1 MTALA
6 ITDAAA
12 GTRPG
17 RTRRVL
23 PGFGL
28 TMGVTLTYVGLVVLL
43 PVIALFLKGAEIG
56 PVRFWEIVTGP
67 RTLAALRLTVTA
79 ALMAT
84 VVNALYGLLMAWVL
98 TRYRFPGR
106 RLLDAM
112 MDIPFAL
119 PTAVAGLSLTALF
132 SANGWYG
139 QVLAPA
145 GVSVVYTIWGVA
157 IAMAFTSIPFV
168 VRTVQPVLEDL
179 DPAQEE
185 AARSLG
191 ATPFQIF
198 RKVIF
203 PAILPSYLIGVT
215 IAFARSLGEFGA
227 VIFIAG
233 NLPMKTE
240 IASLLA
246 VIRLEE
252 YDYNGAAAIA
262 LVLVAIALILLAV
275 SNWLQT
281 RLTRRRVPA

>member
-1 MTALA
+1 MAA
-6 ITDAAA
+6 VAAA
-12 GTRPG
+12 PAG
-17 RTRRVL
+17 RQKRVL

-28 TMGVTLTYVGLVVLL
+28 TMGLTLTYVGVIVLL
-43 PVIALFLKGAEIG
+43 PVIALALKGAEIG
-56 PVRFWEIVTGP
+56 PLRFWEIVTAP
-67 RTLAALRLTVTA
+67 RTLAALRLTLTA
-79 ALMAT
+79 AALAT
-84 VVNALYGLLMAWVL
+84 VFNAVYGLLMAWVL
-98 TRYRFPGR
+98 VRYRFPGR

-119 PTAVAGLSLTALF
+119 PTAVAGLALTALF
-132 SANGWYG
+132 SENGWYG
-139 QVLAPA
+139 AILAPA
-145 GVSVVYTIWGVA
+145 GISVVYTIWGVA
-157 IAMAFTSIPFV
+157 VAMSFTSIPFV

-179 DPAQEE
+179 DQSQEE
-185 AARSLG
+185 AARTLG

-198 RKVIF
+198 ARVIF
-203 PAILPSYLIGVT
+203 PGILPSFLVGTT

-262 LVLVAIALILLAV
+262 LTLVAIAMVLLV
-275 SNWLQT
+275 LSNWLQS

>member
-1 MTALA
+1 MTRVAV
-6 ITDAAA
+6 TPAA
-12 GTRPG
+12 GRQ
-17 RTRRVL
+17 RRVL

-28 TMGVTLTYVGLVVLL
+28 TMGLTLTYVGVIILL
-43 PVIALFLKGAEIG
+43 PVIALALKGAEIG
-56 PVRFWEIVTGP
+56 PARFWDIVTAP

-79 ALMAT
+79 AALAT
-84 VVNALYGLLMAWVL
+84 AFNAFYGLLMAWVL
-98 TRYRFPGR
+98 VRYRFPGR

-119 PTAVAGLSLTALF
+119 PTAVAGLALTALF
-132 SANGWYG
+132 SENGWYG

-145 GVSVVYTIWGVA
+145 GISVVYTLWGVA
-157 IAMAFTSIPFV
+157 VAMSFTSIPFV
-168 VRTVQPVLEDL
+168 VRTVQPILEDL
-179 DPAQEE
+179 DASQEE
-185 AARSLG
+185 AARTLG
-191 ATPFQIF
+191 ATQFQTF
-198 RKVIF
+198 TKVIF
-203 PAILPSYLIGVT
+203 PAILPSFLVGTT

-262 LVLVAIALILLAV
+262 LTLVAIAMVLLV
-275 SNWLQT
+275 LSNWLQS

>member
-1 MTALA
+1 MSMAA
-6 ITDAAA
+6 VAAA
-12 GTRPG
+12 PAG
-17 RTRRVL
+17 RQKRVL

-28 TMGVTLTYVGLVVLL
+28 TMGLTLTYVGVIVLL
-43 PVIALFLKGAEIG
+43 PVIALALKGAEIG
-56 PVRFWEIVTGP
+56 PLRFWEIVTAP
-67 RTLAALRLTVTA
+67 RTLAALRLTLTA
-79 ALMAT
+79 AALAT
-84 VVNALYGLLMAWVL
+84 VFNAVYGLLMAWVL
-98 TRYRFPGR
+98 VRYRFPGR

-119 PTAVAGLSLTALF
+119 PTAVAGLALTALF
-132 SANGWYG
+132 SENGWYG
-139 QVLAPA
+139 AILAPA
-145 GVSVVYTIWGVA
+145 GIPVVYTIWGVA
-157 IAMAFTSIPFV
+157 VAMSFTSIPFV

-179 DPAQEE
+179 DQSQEE
-185 AARSLG
+185 AARTLG

-198 RKVIF
+198 ARVIF
-203 PAILPSYLIGVT
+203 PGILPSFLVGTT

-262 LVLVAIALILLAV
+262 LTLVAIAMVLLV
-275 SNWLQT
+275 LSNWLQS